1 MERVL
6 LLSLG
11 FGTGHN
17 AAAKALEK
25 QFQHQPG
32 MTTDTIDLLQLI
44 PKTFHP
50 LLQSGYQGMLVK
62 FPSLYHLL
70 YDWTYQFKLVRYVSK
85 ELVEKIGLTIRSKIL
100 ARLEQ
105 FQPTKIITTHP
116 FSLLLLPTEWEKVP
130 TIGVVTDYE
139 LHPMWLVEL
148 PDILCVPKRMLKR
161 NIIDRLHW
169 RSGVRVLETG
179 LPIEAKYYENIGRT
193 EARSH
198 LSLPVDSPVIL
209 VMGGGLGLGPL
220 EQVVDRLN
228 TLTYMQFVILTGAN
242 QALYERLEKKGY
254 RSHIRLEKFRSD
266 MELFLTAADL
276 LVTKPGG
283 VSITEALAK
292 KLPMLL
298 FEAFPG
304 QEEANQQYL
313 VHHRVAFK
321 TRPDTVCLQI
331 EKFFRSRVYQENM
344 EERFYPLVSPD
355 AAKLIVQA
363 TLEIGRPKV
372 FV

>member
-17 AAAKALEK
+17 AAAKALEA
-25 QFQHQPG
+25 QFSQQPET
-32 MTTDTIDLLQLI
+32 MTDTIDLLQLI

-70 YDWTYQFKLVRYVSK
+70 YDWTYQFRLVRYVSK

-100 ARLEQ
+100 SRLQQ
-105 FQPTKIITTHP
+105 FQPTKIVTTHP
-116 FSLLLLPTEWEKVP
+116 FSLLLLPTEWEQVP

-139 LHPMWLVEL
+139 LHPMWLVEV
-148 PDILCVPKRMLKR
+148 PDVLCVPKKMLKQ
-161 NIIDRLHW
+161 NIIDRLRW
-169 RSGVRVLETG
+169 RSGVKVLETG
-179 LPIEAKYYENIGRT
+179 LPIEPKYYEGTCRL
-193 EARSH
+193 EARSC
-198 LSLPVDSPVIL
+198 LSLPSNDPVVL

-220 EQVVDRLN
+220 EQVVDELES
-228 TLTYMQFVILTGAN
+228 LPDMQFVILTGSN
-242 QALYERLEKKGY
+242 QSLFDRLEKKGY
-254 RSHIRLEKFRSD
+254 PSHIRLEKYRSD
-266 MELFLTAADL
+266 MDLFMTAADL
-276 LVTKPGG
+276 LITKPGG
-283 VSITEALAK
+283 VTITEALAK
-292 KLPMLL
+292 QLPMLL

-321 TRPDTVCLQI
+321 TKPETVCLQI
-331 EKFFRSRVYQENM
+331 NKFFQSRMYQQKM
-344 EERFYPLVSPD
+344 EQRFHPLVSPD
-355 AAKLIVQA
+355 AAERIVQA
-363 TLEIGRPKV
+363 TLEVGRSKLLV
-372 FV
+372 

>member
-11 FGTGHN
+11 FGMGHN
-17 AAAKALEK
+17 AAAKALET
-25 QFQHQPG
+25 QFHQAG
-32 MTTDTIDLLQLI
+32 AITDTIDLLQLI

-70 YDWTYQFKLVRYVSK
+70 YDWTYQFRLVRYVSK
-85 ELVEKIGLTIRSKIL
+85 EFVEKVGLTIRGKIL
-100 ARLEQ
+100 SRLEQ
-105 FQPTKIITTHP
+105 FQPTKIVTTHP
-116 FSLLLLPTEWEKVP
+116 FSLLLLPTEWEVVP

-148 PDILCVPKRMLKR
+148 PDILCVPKKMLKR
-161 NIIDRLHW
+161 NIIDRLRW
-169 RSGVRVLETG
+169 RSGVKVLETG
-179 LPIEAKYYENIGRT
+179 LPIEPKYYEST
-193 EARSH
+193 CKQDARIS
-198 LSLPVDSPVIL
+198 LSLPLYDPVIL
-209 VMGGGLGLGPL
+209 VMGGGFGLGPL
-220 EQVVDRLN
+220 EQVVDELDA
-228 TLTYMQFVILTGAN
+228 LSHMQFVILTGSN
-242 QALYERLEKKGY
+242 ESLYDRLKRKRYGD
-254 RSHIRLEKFRSD
+254 HIRLEQYRSD
-266 MELFLTAADL
+266 MELFMAAADL

-283 VSITEALAK
+283 VTITEALAK
-292 KLPMLL
+292 QLPMLL

-331 EKFFRSRVYQENM
+331 EKFFQSRIYLQKEAD
-344 EERFYPLVSPD
+344 RFLPISSPD
-355 AAKLIVQA
+355 AAKRIVQA
-363 TLEIGRPKV
+363 TLGMERSKILV
-372 FV
+372 